1 MLCIIVSWVLLD
13 ILKRLSSFSVHN
25 DLDRIHT
32 GSRKAAGQPSSAG
45 EETEAMPVWVDGSRK
60 DAGKRK
66 GRVYPLCL
74 KFNTAAS
81 VALTLLINMFI
92 SFQSRTLIHI
102 GLL

>member
-1 MLCIIVSWVLLD
+1 
-13 ILKRLSSFSVHN
+13 
-25 DLDRIHT
+25 
-32 GSRKAAGQPSSAG
+32 
-45 EETEAMPVWVDGSRK
+45 MPVWVGGSRK

-74 KFNTAAS
+74 KFNAAAS
-81 VALTLLINMFI
+81 VALTLLINMFV